1 MRRRITL
8 VSSFIWR
15 GEKSAVGRSQLGYN
29 FTVEANLSSV
39 ELTRMLKAWS
49 DGDQSALDRLT
60 PVVYA
65 ELHRLARRNL
75 AGEREGHLLQPSA
88 LVNEAFVRLLG
99 GAPVEWAS
107 RTHFFAV
114 SARLMRQ
121 ILIDFARAQDTGKRG
136 HRTPHVDL
144 SDVKDLPREAQI
156 PVDLI
161 DLDAAL
167 DELSRL
173 DARQAQVVELRYFGG
188 LENAEIA
195 GALGISEPTVV
206 RDWRVARA
214 WLYARLQPP
223 HATGAD
229 REAAAHRPSR

>member
-1 MRRRITL
+1 
-8 VSSFIWR
+8 
-15 GEKSAVGRSQLGYN
+15 
-29 FTVEANLSSV
+29 
-39 ELTRMLKAWS
+39 MLKAWS
-49 DGDQSALDRLT
+49 DGDAAALDRLT
-60 PVVYA
+60 PIVYA
-65 ELHRLARRNL
+65 ELHRIARRNL

-107 RTHFFAV
+107 RAHFFAV

-136 HRTPHVDL
+136 NRTPHVGL
-144 SDVKDLPREAQI
+144 SDIRSLLRTAAS
-156 PVDLI
+156 PVDFI

-167 DELSRL
+167 RDLSKL
-173 DARQAQVVELRYFGG
+173 DPRQAQVVELRYFGG

-195 GALGISEPTVV
+195 AVLGISEPTVV

-214 WLYARLQPP
+214 WLYCRLQPP
-223 HATGAD
+223 GPLD
-229 REAAAHRPSR
+229 EEPRAACPRPSS

>member
-1 MRRRITL
+1 MEI
-8 VSSFIWR
+8 
-15 GEKSAVGRSQLGYN
+15 G
-29 FTVEANLSSV
+29 NLSSV

-49 DGDQSALDRLT
+49 DGDRSALDRLT
-60 PVVYA
+60 PIVYA
-65 ELHRLARRNL
+65 ELHRLARRNM

-88 LVNEAFVRLLG
+88 LVNEAFVRLMG
-99 GAPVEWAS
+99 GAPVEWSS

-121 ILIDFARAQDTGKRG
+121 ILIDFARAQDTDKRG
-136 HRTPHVDL
+136 KRTPHMDL
-144 SDVKDLPREAQI
+144 SEAKDLPRDAAS

-167 DELSRL
+167 DDLSRL
-173 DARQAQVVELRYFGG
+173 DSRQAQVVELRYFGG

-195 GALGISEPTVV
+195 AVLGISEPTVV

-214 WLYARLQPP
+214 WLYSRLQPQFGP
-223 HATGAD
+223 GA
-229 REAAAHRPSR
+229 EQAAANRPER

>member
-1 MRRRITL
+1 ME
-8 VSSFIWR
+8 VQ
-15 GEKSAVGRSQLGYN
+15 G
-29 FTVEANLSSV
+29 LSSV
-39 ELTRMLKAWS
+39 ALTRMLKAWS
-49 DGDQSALDRLT
+49 GGDRSALDSLT

-65 ELHRLARRNL
+65 ELHRLAQYNM

-88 LVNEAFVRLLG
+88 LVNEAFVRLMR

-107 RTHFFAV
+107 RAHFFAV

-121 ILIDFARAQDTGKRG
+121 ILIDFARAQNTGKRG
-136 HRTPHVDL
+136 NRAPHVDI
-144 SDVKDLPREAQI
+144 SEIKDAPGKAAN

-167 DELSRL
+167 EDLSGL
-173 DARQAQVVELRYFGG
+173 DPRQAQVVELRYFGG

-195 GALGISEPTVV
+195 AVLGISEPTVV

-214 WLYARLQPP
+214 WLFSRLQPP
-223 HATGAD
+223 
-229 REAAAHRPSR
+229 

>member
-1 MRRRITL
+1 M
-8 VSSFIWR
+8 
-15 GEKSAVGRSQLGYN
+15 
-29 FTVEANLSSV
+29 EAGSLSSV

-65 ELHRLARRNL
+65 ELHRLARRNM

-88 LVNEAFVRLLG
+88 LVNEAFLRLMG
-99 GAPVEWAS
+99 SAPVEWAS

-136 HRTPHVDL
+136 NRTPHVGLSEVRDL
-144 SDVKDLPREAQI
+144 QELPRDAAS

-167 DELSRL
+167 HDLSRL
-173 DARQAQVVELRYFGG
+173 DSRQAQVVELRYFGG

-195 GALGISEPTVV
+195 AVLGVSEPTVV

-214 WLYARLQPP
+214 WLYSRLQPP
-223 HATGAD
+223 NGSTPQPQ
-229 REAAAHRPSR
+229 AAVNRSGQ